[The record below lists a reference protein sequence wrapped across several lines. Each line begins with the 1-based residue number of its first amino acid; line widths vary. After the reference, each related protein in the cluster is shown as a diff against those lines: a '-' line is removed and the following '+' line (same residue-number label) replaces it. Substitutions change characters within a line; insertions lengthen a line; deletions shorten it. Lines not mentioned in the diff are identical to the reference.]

1 MMACLHLALAH
12 LRYHKG
18 RSALL
23 VLIFSILMA
32 IPVLADLS
40 SKIAEDHLLSRA
52 QETPLIYSAPGSQ
65 LDAAMSALFFKGEPS
80 ASLTM
85 ADYDRLLEMDLA
97 LPLPVLRSGTAG
109 GYSVVGTDLDYF
121 SFRELEIAAGRTFV
135 QLGDAVV
142 GARVAKTLDLTPGSH
157 VSTDTTRIFEL
168 AGTYPVRL
176 NVVGV
181 LQETGTTDDFTVFI
195 DLRTGWVATGLGH
208 GHQDLATVTDQSVIL
223 SRDGNTVVANAK
235 LPEFIE
241 FTDETRAGFHF
252 HGTPENFQLS
262 ALLLAPYS
270 SRDAAFLQGRVA
282 DLYGDTRQVFRP
294 LAVIEELLQDVFRI
308 GTILQVM
315 IAVMSGAALLAV
327 SMVVSLSL
335 RMRKREFEI
344 ARQIGA
350 DRSAIPLQV
359 LLELTLLILIAA
371 VFCGLIALAGNLW
384 GDVLF
389 NSIYLG
395 LIAS

>member
-12 LRYHKG
+12 LKYHKG

-23 VLIFSILMA
+23 VIIFSILMA

-40 SKIAEDHLLSRA
+40 SRIAEDHLLSRA
-52 QETPLIYSAPGSQ
+52 QETPLIFSAPGSR
-65 LDAAMSALFFKGEPS
+65 LDAALGALFFKGETT
-80 ASLTM
+80 ADLTM
-85 ADYDRLLEMDLA
+85 ADYDQLLEIDLA

-109 GYSVVGTDLDYF
+109 GYSVVGTDLEYLQ
-121 SFRELEIAAGRTFV
+121 FRALELAEGRKFV

-142 GARVAKTLDLTPGSH
+142 GARVAETLDLAPGNTIT
-157 VSTDTTRIFEL
+157 TDTTRIFEL

-181 LQETGTTDDFTVFI
+181 LRATGTTDDFSVFI
-195 DLRTGWVATGLGH
+195 DLRTGWIATGLGH

-223 SRDGNTVVANAK
+223 SRDGNSVIANAK
-235 LPEFIE
+235 LKEFIE
-241 FTDETRAGFHF
+241 FTNETRAGFHF
-252 HGTPENFQLS
+252 HGAPENFPLS
-262 ALLLAPYS
+262 ALILAPYS
-270 SRDAAFLQGRVA
+270 DRNAAFLQGRVA
-282 DLYGDTRQVFRP
+282 DQYGETRQIFRP
-294 LAVIEELLQDVFRI
+294 LSVIEELLQDVFRI

-315 IAVMSGAALLAV
+315 IAVMAAAALLAV

-335 RMRKREFEI
+335 KMRKREFEI

-350 DRSAIPLQV
+350 DRSAIPFQV
-359 LLELTLLILIAA
+359 FLELALLVLIAA
-371 VFCGLIALAGNLW
+371 FVCGLIALAGNRW

>member
-1 MMACLHLALAH
+1 
-12 LRYHKG
+12 
-18 RSALL
+18 
-23 VLIFSILMA
+23 
-32 IPVLADLS
+32 
-40 SKIAEDHLLSRA
+40 
-52 QETPLIYSAPGSQ
+52 
-65 LDAAMSALFFKGEPS
+65 
-80 ASLTM
+80 
-85 ADYDRLLEMDLA
+85 MDLA

-121 SFRELEIAAGRTFV
+121 SFRELEMAAGRTFV

-181 LQETGTTDDFTVFI
+181 LQETGTTDDFTVFV

-315 IAVMSGAALLAV
+315 ITVMSGAALLAV

-335 RMRKREFEI
+335 RMRKREFEV

-359 LLELTLLILIAA
+359 FLELTLLILIAA
-371 VFCGLIALAGNLW
+371 VFCGLIAQAGNLW